1 MRNAVALLFALVF
14 LTSTAL
20 YGQPT
25 NGPVYWS
32 TVQPDCSAL
41 NQTAVLIRND
51 AGTPVGYS
59 CYITG
64 TFIWFAAGG
73 DWNSYIRVAAP
84 GFGAIGADYT
94 FYDNNGNN
102 LSLDTTRG
110 AASARSSG
118 RQVKFALAAHQP
130 SELRLLGTTSA
141 APNYASTATGTVYAV
156 FYCPNS
162 VTCETLKPQ
171 LFYSAL
177 PRFSWTMA
185 APIAWDKDSWTQWSG
200 AGVDDGGSQR
210 VSFVV
215 YNQGSVATSYRIRVF
230 DRNGSLAGSG
240 VTPQIPGFQVL
251 PDGSAGE
258 AGTYGALLSQVITT
272 PLPAGIFK
280 ILIDG
285 GAEPSSVE
293 ILQFTGAS
301 ATTLE
306 AGYDTA
312 IGLPAI
318 AAVTQQTSGGAQPV
332 RRVPT
337 PKGIFQPLPQD

>member
-1 MRNAVALLFALVF
+1 MRNSVVLFLALVF
-14 LTSTAL
+14 LTGTAS

-32 TVQPDCSAL
+32 TFPPDCSAL
-41 NQTAVLIRND
+41 NQTAVVIRND
-51 AGTPVGYS
+51 AGTPIGYS
-59 CYITG
+59 CYIAG

-73 DWNSYIRVAAP
+73 DWNSFIRVAAP

-94 FYDNNGNN
+94 FYDTSGNSV
-102 LSLDTTRG
+102 SLDTTTG
-110 AASARSSG
+110 AASSRSSG
-118 RQVKFALAAHQP
+118 NEVKFALAAHQP
-130 SELRLLGTTSA
+130 SELHVLGATSG
-141 APNYASTATGTVYAV
+141 APNYGSTATGSVYAV

-162 VTCETLKPQ
+162 ATYTTLKPQ

-185 APIAWDKDSWTQWSG
+185 APIAWDQDSWTQWSG

-215 YNQGSVATSYRIRVF
+215 YNQSTVAASFRIRVF
-230 DRNGSLAGSG
+230 DSNGNLAASG
-240 VTPQIPGFQVL
+240 ITPQIPGFQL
-251 PDGSAGE
+251 LSDGSFGE

-272 PLPAGIFK
+272 PLPSGVFK

-285 GAEPSSVE
+285 GAVSSSVE

-306 AGYDTA
+306 AAYDTA
-312 IGLPAI
+312 FGLPAVSAVSQQSPD
-318 AAVTQQTSGGAQPV
+318 AAPV

-337 PKGIFQPLPQD
+337 PKGIFPPLPQY